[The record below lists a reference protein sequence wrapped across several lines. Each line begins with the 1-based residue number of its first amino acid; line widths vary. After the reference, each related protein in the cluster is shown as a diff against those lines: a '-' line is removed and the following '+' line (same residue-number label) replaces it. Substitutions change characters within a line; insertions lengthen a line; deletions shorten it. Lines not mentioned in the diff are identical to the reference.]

1 MARLSEFEM
10 AIVRAWSALDV
21 KGVTATP
28 SELTA
33 QLLAMGTVATEHDVA
48 GKIVELT
55 LRGQIP
61 SQEAGAA

>member
-10 AIVRAWSALDV
+10 AIVRAWSVLDV

-28 SELTA
+28 AEVAA

-48 GKIVELT
+48 GKLAELT

-61 SQEAGAA
+61 SQEVGAA